1 MPPRKAKPSSPPPR
15 AEKPLPA
22 ISDAEWVVMRE
33 FWRLGRGTVAEIVQ
47 ALEGRMHWKP
57 RTVQSLIN
65 RLVRKDALSFTK
77 IGREHLYEPRVAE
90 GDCVL
95 EASRSF
101 VDRIFGGRLAPLLA
115 CFVENGE
122 VTPQEAEQ
130 LRKIL
135 EKGKPHER

>member
-1 MPPRKAKPSSPPPR
+1 MAPTKANSSR
-15 AEKPLPA
+15 ARSRPAPPLPA
-22 ISDAEWVVMRE
+22 ISDAEWIVMRE
-33 FWRLGRGTVAEIVQ
+33 FWRRGRGTAADLVQ

-65 RLVRKDALSFTK
+65 RLVRKGALSFTK
-77 IGREHLYEPRVAE
+77 IGREHLYEPRVPE
-90 GDCVL
+90 SECVL

-130 LRKIL
+130 LRQIL
-135 EKGKPHER
+135 EKGERHDR

>member
-1 MPPRKAKPSSPPPR
+1 MPPKNTNATRAKAR
-15 AEKPLPA
+15 TEKDLPA

-33 FWRLGRGTVAEIVQ
+33 FWQRGRGTVADIVQ

-65 RLVRKDALSFTK
+65 RLVRKEALSFTK

-90 GDCVL
+90 GECVL

-135 EKGKPHER
+135 EKGGRDER

>member
-1 MPPRKAKPSSPPPR
+1 MPPRKPSRSPAAKS
-15 AEKPLPA
+15 LPG
-22 ISDAEWVVMRE
+22 ISDAEWIVMRE
-33 FWRLGRGTVAEIVQ
+33 FWRRGDGTAAEIIE

-65 RLVRKDALSFTK
+65 RLVGKGALGFEK
-77 IGREHLYEPRVAE
+77 IGREHRYRPEVAE
-90 GDCVL
+90 ADCVL

-115 CFVENGE
+115 CFVKGGD
-122 VTPQEAEQ
+122 VSAKDAAQ

-135 EKGKPHER
+135 GERKRK

>member
-1 MPPRKAKPSSPPPR
+1 MPPRKPSPKPR
-15 AEKPLPA
+15 AEKSLPA

-33 FWRLGRGTVAEIVQ
+33 FWRLGRGTVADIVQ

-90 GDCVL
+90 DECVL
-95 EASRSF
+95 DASRSF

-135 EKGKPHER
+135 AQGERRER

>member
-1 MPPRKAKPSSPPPR
+1 MSSRKLSRSTTDSQAPT
-15 AEKPLPA
+15 LPT

-33 FWRLGRGTVAEIVQ
+33 FWQLGKATAADVVQ
-47 ALEGRMHWKP
+47 SLDGRMHWKP

-65 RLVRKDALSFTK
+65 RLVGKGALSFTK
-77 IGREHLYEPRVAE
+77 IGREHLYEPCFAE
-90 GDCVL
+90 SECVL
-95 EASRSF
+95 DASRTF

-122 VTPQEAEQ
+122 VSAQDIAQ

-135 EKGKPHER
+135 EETSK

>member
-1 MPPRKAKPSSPPPR
+1 MPPRKATPKPR
-15 AEKPLPA
+15 AEKSLPA

-33 FWRLGRGTVAEIVQ
+33 FWRLGRGTVADIVQ
-47 ALEGRMHWKP
+47 VLEGRMHWKP

-90 GDCVL
+90 DECVL

-135 EKGKPHER
+135 EQPRKRDER

>member
-1 MPPRKAKPSSPPPR
+1 MPPRKVTPKSRP
-15 AEKPLPA
+15 EKSLPA

-33 FWRLGRGTVAEIVQ
+33 FWRLGRGTVADIVQ
-47 ALEGRMHWKP
+47 ALDGRMHWKP

-90 GDCVL
+90 DECVL

-122 VTPQEAEQ
+122 VTAQEAEQ

-135 EKGKPHER
+135 EQPKKPR

>member
-1 MPPRKAKPSSPPPR
+1 MPPRKTNPPSSK
-15 AEKPLPA
+15 AHAAKSLPA

-33 FWRLGRGTVAEIVQ
+33 FWRLGRGTVADIVQ

-65 RLVRKDALSFTK
+65 RLVRKEALSFTK

-90 GDCVL
+90 GECVL

-122 VTPQEAEQ
+122 VTAQEAEQ

-135 EKGKPHER
+135 EQGGRHER